1 MLYSIALFDT
11 AYWSQVQILSMRAYS
26 SLAAII
32 YKKSLKLSSQSRN
45 DNATGKILN
54 LIVVDADKVK
64 EAMTFIIFLWASPIH
79 VGLTMY
85 FIWQIIGP
93 SVLVG
98 TIFHR
103 INLLSPYH
111 LSEPGLKRKCVYVL
125 YSHPP
130 SLITLLYSDCS
141 HYLRKKFPIQKNIFK
156 RLKFS

>member
-103 INLLSPYH
+103 ISTVTLSPVRTWPQKKMC
-111 LSEPGLKRKCVYVL
+111 LRPLFPSA
-125 YSHPP
+125 YSYY
-130 SLITLLYSDCS
+130 SLI
-141 HYLRKKFPIQKNIFK
+141 F
-156 RLKFS
+156 

>member
-1 MLYSIALFDT
+1 MLIITFPSIALFDT

-32 YKKSLKLSSQSRN
+32 YKKSLRLSAQSRN

-54 LIVVDADKVK
+54 LIVVDCDKVK

-79 VGLTMY
+79 IGLTMY

-98 TIFHR
+98 NETFKTAKLTSIFTFAAHSFQLA
-103 INLLSPYH
+103 IHS
-111 LSEPGLKRKCVYVL
+111 
-125 YSHPP
+125 
-130 SLITLLYSDCS
+130 
-141 HYLRKKFPIQKNIFK
+141 FFW
-156 RLKFS
+156 

>member
-1 MLYSIALFDT
+1 MLIITFPSIALFDT

-32 YKKSLKLSSQSRN
+32 YKKSLRLSAQSRN

-54 LIVVDADKVK
+54 LIVVDCDKVK

-79 VGLTMY
+79 IGLTMY

-98 TIFHR
+98 
-103 INLLSPYH
+103 N
-111 LSEPGLKRKCVYVL
+111 E
-125 YSHPP
+125 
-130 SLITLLYSDCS
+130 
-141 HYLRKKFPIQKNIFK
+141 
-156 RLKFS
+156 